1 MYGTGWDVCDLDVIG
16 WDEKGLKMDQLVG
29 RLTGWWDMR
38 SITVMY
44 RRMGEKNERTQTIL
58 QNGNAAAQSE

>member
-38 SITVMY
+38 SITGNVQANG
-44 RRMGEKNERTQTIL
+44 REKRADADNTAE
-58 QNGNAAAQSE
+58 